1 MQYKIKV
8 KVSVNECIS
17 TDINLGKITKLI
29 FLPHISQPL
38 LINFLFV
45 YMCVFFTLLKFSVFE
60 NNPPWFS

>member
-8 KVSVNECIS
+8 KVSVIECIS
-17 TDINLGKITKLI
+17 TDINLGKLTKLI

-45 YMCVFFTLLKFSVFE
+45 YVCVFYSIEILSV
-60 NNPPWFS
+60 